1 MEWRVSVLDIQ
12 DYFEYI
18 LKKNMKK
25 GLIIIQLRIY
35 INKVENRITFII
47 KTEYC
52 LELCLKQWNYLE
64 VLKVR

>member
-47 KTEYC
+47 KTRYC